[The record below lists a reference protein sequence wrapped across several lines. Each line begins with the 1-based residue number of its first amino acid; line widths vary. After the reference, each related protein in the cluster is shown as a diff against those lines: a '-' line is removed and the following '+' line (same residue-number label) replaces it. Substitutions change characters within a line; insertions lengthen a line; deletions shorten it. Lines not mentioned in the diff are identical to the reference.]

1 MFDNKLNTAINK
13 LENTFAEQKMRA
25 IRIVESHKQLQNKLS
40 MIKHLIKYPEINN
53 NEWIINEIKK
63 ILKERN
69 ENENDSRK

>member
-40 MIKHLIKYPEINN
+40 MIDHLIKYPEISDND
-53 NEWIINEIKK
+53 WIINEIKK
-63 ILKERN
+63 ILN
-69 ENENDSRK
+69 EDEKQN

>member
-40 MIKHLIKYPEINN
+40 MIKHLMKYPEVND
-53 NEWIINEIKK
+53 NEWILNEIKK
-63 ILKERN
+63 VLKEN
-69 ENENDSRK
+69 EKNNY

>member
-40 MIKHLIKYPEINN
+40 MIKHLMKYPEVND
-53 NEWIINEIKK
+53 NEWILNEIKK
-63 ILKERN
+63 ILN
-69 ENENDSRK
+69 EDEKQN

>member
-40 MIKHLIKYPEINN
+40 MIKHLMKYPEIDD
-53 NEWIINEIKK
+53 NEWILNEIKK
-63 ILKERN
+63 LLKES
-69 ENENDSRK
+69 E

>member
-40 MIKHLIKYPEINN
+40 MIKHLIKYPEVDD
-53 NEWIINEIKK
+53 NEWILNEIKK
-63 ILKERN
+63 LLKES
-69 ENENDSRK
+69 E

>member
-40 MIKHLIKYPEINN
+40 MIKHLMKYPEVND
-53 NEWIINEIKK
+53 NEWILNEIKK
-63 ILKERN
+63 LLKES
-69 ENENDSRK
+69 E